1 MHIAVNT
8 LHTKRKNKGRGV
20 LICWKIF
27 QPWVDYKK
35 MIENQAKGTTYRLDP
50 KRSND
55 MLRSNKKSSSKRMVK
70 HLNRHK

>member
-1 MHIAVNT
+1 MLEN
-8 LHTKRKNKGRGV
+8 
-20 LICWKIF
+20 F